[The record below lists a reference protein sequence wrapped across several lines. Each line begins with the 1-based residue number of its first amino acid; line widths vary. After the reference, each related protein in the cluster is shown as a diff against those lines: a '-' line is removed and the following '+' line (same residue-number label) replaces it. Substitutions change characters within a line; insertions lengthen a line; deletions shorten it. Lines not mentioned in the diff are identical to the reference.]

1 MQNQN
6 NEPSAPRSSTAG
18 LALLALGI
26 VFGDIGTSPLYA
38 VKETFAP
45 GHGIPLETGNILGG
59 LSTIFWSIMVV
70 VSFKYVMLIMRA
82 DNKGEGGI
90 MALLALVSSAIK
102 GDGGARRTP
111 ILVLG
116 VIGASLFFGDA
127 VLTPAISVLS
137 AVEGLEVGTA
147 ALKPYVIPI
156 ACAVIATLFAF
167 QRHGTAA
174 VGTLF
179 GPICLLWFLALG
191 AVGLYNIA
199 QNPVVLQA
207 LNPLHALRF
216 VTGHGVASFVVLGA
230 VLLAFTGAEALY
242 ADMGHFGKRAVRLA
256 WFGLVLPA
264 LVLNYFGQGALLIAR
279 PEALVNPFYLAY
291 PDWALYPMVGLAT
304 AATVIASQ
312 ATISGAYSITRQAI
326 QLGYLPRM
334 SVQHTSE
341 KEIGQI
347 YVPGLN
353 WILLA
358 AVLAAVI
365 GFGSSSKLAAA
376 YGVAVV
382 GTMMID
388 TFLTFFVIRYNWGYN
403 LALAAFATGFFLL
416 VDVTFFSASLLK
428 IGEGGW
434 FPLTVGAAMFTLM
447 VTWRRG
453 RELLLARL
461 KDSSV
466 PLEAFLGSLFK
477 SPPARVPGTAVFLT
491 STPGTVP
498 HALLHNL
505 AHNKVLHER
514 VVFLTV
520 IIKDVPWIPDDERL
534 AIEPLGNDCYRL
546 MVYFGFKDQP
556 DIVRALE
563 LCRARDLAFEPLQTS
578 FFLSRETVIPSIRVE
593 GMALW
598 RERLFSTMA
607 RNAGSAVEY
616 FNLPANRVIEVG
628 TQVEI

>member
-6 NEPSAPRSSTAG
+6 NKPSPPRSSTAG
-18 LALLALGI
+18 LALLALGV

-38 VKETFAP
+38 VRETFAP
-45 GHGIPLETGNILGG
+45 GHGIPLNAENILGG
-59 LSTIFWSIMVV
+59 LSTIFWAIMVV
-70 VSFKYVMLIMRA
+70 VSFKYVLLMMRA

-90 MALLALVSSAIK
+90 MALLALVSSAVK
-102 GDGGARRTP
+102 DGGRVRTP
-111 ILVLG
+111 VLVLG
-116 VIGASLFFGDA
+116 VVGAALFFGDA
-127 VLTPAISVLS
+127 VLTPAISVVS

-147 ALKPYVIPI
+147 AFKPYVVPI
-156 ACAVIATLFAF
+156 AVAVLVTLFAF
-167 QRHGTAA
+167 QRHGTAV
-174 VGTLF
+174 VGALF
-179 GPICLLWFLALG
+179 GPICLVWFLALG
-191 AVGLYNIA
+191 AAGLYNIA
-199 QNPVVLQA
+199 QNPVVFQA
-207 LNPLHALRF
+207 LNPLHALFF
-216 VTGHGVASFVVLGA
+216 VTGHGFASFVVLGA

-264 LVLNYFGQGALLIAR
+264 LVFNYFGQGALLIAK
-279 PEALVNPFYLAY
+279 PQALANPFYLAY

-312 ATISGAYSITRQAI
+312 AVISGAYSITRQAI

-334 SVQHTSE
+334 GVQHTSE

-382 GTMMID
+382 GTMLID
-388 TFLTFFVIRYNWGYN
+388 TVLTFFVVRYNWGYN
-403 LALAAFATGFFLL
+403 LLLAVFATGFFLA
-416 VDVTFFSASLLK
+416 VDATFFSASLLK
-428 IGEGGW
+428 IGDGGW
-434 FPLTVGAAMFTLM
+434 FPLTVGAVMFTIM

-453 RELLLARL
+453 RELLMAQL
-461 KDSSV
+461 KQSSV
-466 PLEAFLGSLFK
+466 ALDTFLKSLFK
-477 SPPARVPGTAVFLT
+477 SPPIRIPGTAVFLT

-514 VVFLTV
+514 VVFLTAL
-520 IIKDVPWIPDDERL
+520 IKDVPWVPATERVH
-534 AIEPLGNDCYRL
+534 IEDLGNNCFQL
-546 MVYFGFKDQP
+546 TVYFGFKDSP
-556 DIVRALE
+556 DVMQALE
-563 LCRARDLAFEPLQTS
+563 LCRAQELAFERLQTS
-578 FFLSRETVIPSIRVE
+578 FFLSRETVIPSLRVK

-616 FNLPANRVIEVG
+616 FNLPTNRVIELG
-628 TQVEI
+628 TQIEI

>member
-6 NEPSAPRSSTAG
+6 NDLSPQKSSTAG

-45 GHGIPLETGNILGG
+45 GHGIPLNVENILGG

-70 VSFKYVMLIMRA
+70 VSIKYVMLIMRA

-102 GDGGARRTP
+102 GDTGARRAP
-111 ILVLG
+111 VLVLG
-116 VIGASLFFGDA
+116 VIGAALFFGDA

-147 ALKPYVIPI
+147 AFKPYVVPI
-156 ACAVIATLFAF
+156 AVAVITTLFAF
-167 QRHGTAA
+167 QRHGTAV
-174 VGTLF
+174 VGAFF
-179 GPICLLWFLALG
+179 GPICLVWFLALG
-191 AVGLYNIA
+191 AVGLYNIG
-199 QNPVVLQA
+199 QNPVVLGA

-279 PEALVNPFYLAY
+279 PEALANPFYHAY
-291 PDWALYPMVGLAT
+291 PDWALYPMIALAT

-312 ATISGAYSITRQAI
+312 AVISGAYSITRQAM

-353 WILLA
+353 WILLT

-388 TFLTFFVIRYNWGYN
+388 TVLTFFVIRFNWGYN
-403 LALAAFATGFFLL
+403 LLLAVIATGFFLV

-434 FPLTVGAAMFTLM
+434 FPLTVGAAMFTVM
-447 VTWRRG
+447 VTWRHG
-453 RELLLARL
+453 RELLLAQL
-461 KDSSV
+461 KQSSV
-466 PLEAFLGSLFK
+466 PLDTFLKSLFR
-477 SPPARVPGTAVFLT
+477 SPPIRIPGTAVFLT

-520 IIKDVPWIPDDERL
+520 LIKDVPWVPAAERIN
-534 AIEPLGNDCYRL
+534 IEDLGNNCFQL
-546 MVYFGFKDQP
+546 TTHFGFKDAP
-556 DIVRALE
+556 DVMQALE
-563 LCRARDLAFEPLQTS
+563 LCRAQELAFEPLQTS
-578 FFLSRETVIPSIRVE
+578 FFLSRETVIPSLRVK

-616 FNLPANRVIEVG
+616 FNLPTNRVIELG
-628 TQVEI
+628 TQIEI

>member
-1 MQNQN
+1 VQKEN
-6 NEPSAPRSSTAG
+6 NGSPPRKSSTAG

-45 GHGIPLETGNILGG
+45 GHGIPLEIANILGG

-70 VSFKYVMLIMRA
+70 VSFKYVLLIMRA

-90 MALLALVSSAIK
+90 MALLALVSSAVK
-102 GDGGARRTP
+102 SGNGARAP

-147 ALKPYVIPI
+147 ALKPYVVPI
-156 ACAVIATLFAF
+156 AVAVIATLFAF
-167 QRHGTAA
+167 QRHGTAI
-174 VGTLF
+174 VGAFF
-179 GPICLLWFLALG
+179 GPICLVWFLALG
-191 AVGLYNIA
+191 AVGIYNIA
-199 QNPVVLQA
+199 QNPVVLVA
-207 LNPLHALRF
+207 LNPLHALSF
-216 VTGHGVASFVVLGA
+216 VTGHGFASFVVLGA

-279 PEALVNPFYLAY
+279 PEALANPFYHAY
-291 PDWALYPMVGLAT
+291 PEWALYPMVGLAT

-403 LALAAFATGFFLL
+403 LLLAVFATGFFLV
-416 VDVTFFSASLLK
+416 VDATFFSASLLK

-434 FPLTVGAAMFTLM
+434 FPLTVGAAMFVVM

-466 PLEAFLGSLFK
+466 PLEAFLNSLFK
-477 SPPARVPGTAVFLT
+477 NPPTRVPGTAVFLT

-505 AHNKVLHER
+505 AHNKVLHQR

-534 AIEPLGNDCYRL
+534 TIEPLGHDCYRL

-556 DIVRALE
+556 DIMRVLE
-563 LCRARDLAFEPLQTS
+563 LCRAHDLPFEPLQTS

>member
-1 MQNQN
+1 VSNPN

-18 LALLALGI
+18 LALLALGV

-45 GHGIPLETGNILGG
+45 GHGIPLNTGNILGG
-59 LSTIFWSIMVV
+59 LSIIFWSIMIV

-90 MALLALVSSAIK
+90 MALLALVSSTVK
-102 GDGGARRTP
+102 DGQRVRTP

-137 AVEGLEVGTA
+137 AVEGLQVGTA
-147 ALKPYVIPI
+147 AFKPYIVPI
-156 ACAVIATLFAF
+156 AVAVIVTLFAF
-167 QRHGTAA
+167 QRHGTAV
-174 VGTLF
+174 VGAFF
-179 GPICLLWFLALG
+179 GPVCLLWFLALG
-191 AVGLYNIA
+191 AVGLYHIA

-216 VTGHGVASFVVLGA
+216 ATGHGFASFVVLGA

-242 ADMGHFGKRAVRLA
+242 ADMGHFGKRAIRLA

-279 PEALVNPFYLAY
+279 PEALANPFYLAY
-291 PDWALYPMVGLAT
+291 PEWALYPMIGLAT

-312 ATISGAYSITRQAI
+312 ATISGAYSVTRQAI

-341 KEIGQI
+341 KQIGQI

-388 TFLTFFVIRYNWGYN
+388 TFLTFFVIRRNWRYPLL
-403 LALAAFATGFFLL
+403 LAVFATGFFLL
-416 VDVTFFSASLLK
+416 VDAVFFSASLLK

-434 FPLTVGAAMFTLM
+434 FPLTVGAVMFAVM

-453 RELLLARL
+453 RELLLTRMRE
-461 KDSSV
+461 SSV
-466 PLEAFLGSLFK
+466 PLEAFLTSLFK
-477 SPPARVPGTAVFLT
+477 NPPARVSGTAVFLT

-520 IIKDVPWIPDDERL
+520 IIQDVPWIPDSERL
-534 AIEPLGNDCYRL
+534 TIEPLGHNCHRL
-546 MVYFGFKDQP
+546 TVRFGFKDQP
-556 DIVRALE
+556 DIMRVLE
-563 LCRARDLAFEPLQTS
+563 LCRAYDLPFEPLQTS

-598 RERLFSTMA
+598 RERLFSTLA
-607 RNAGSAVEY
+607 RNAGSPVEY